1 VLSNVVAG
9 QGHRNPSSV
18 SVELFDSLW
27 VLDELVDP
35 EVEWWLDKIRT
46 RFQYFAKTAD
56 TYTHYHTKRYAAVND
71 WVIVRALEN
80 AEDAPALLWPASTPH
95 SPQSFIFS
103 LIRAALLSHSNWGEE
118 P

>member
-1 VLSNVVAG
+1 MEAMPITVYSGEGFVRCCACGRAPARLETNLSPVTFPPLPRHSYSVLSNVVAG

-71 WVIVRALEN
+71 
-80 AEDAPALLWPASTPH
+80 
-95 SPQSFIFS
+95 
-103 LIRAALLSHSNWGEE
+103 
-118 P
+118 